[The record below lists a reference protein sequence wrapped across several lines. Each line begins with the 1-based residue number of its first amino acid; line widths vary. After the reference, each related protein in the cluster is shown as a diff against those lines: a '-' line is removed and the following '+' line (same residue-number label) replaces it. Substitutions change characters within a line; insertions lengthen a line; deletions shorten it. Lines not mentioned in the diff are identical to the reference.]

1 MITLI
6 WVVGFGGG
14 RAAVNKEKIMDK
26 KTEGVEI
33 LVKDVLATIPEPYG
47 EDIILEVF
55 QKIDVNPEWERRY
68 QSLSIDVG
76 DGFSYDIINQWIG
89 KYVSV
94 ETGMKALQVV
104 SAGGKCRLV
113 TSYSKLGW

>member
-1 MITLI
+1 
-6 WVVGFGGG
+6 
-14 RAAVNKEKIMDK
+14 MDK

-33 LVKDVLATIPEPYG
+33 LVKDVLTTIPEPYS

-55 QKIDVNPEWERRY
+55 QKIVKNPEWERRY
-68 QSLSIDVG
+68 HSLSNDVG
-76 DGFSYDIINQWIG
+76 DGYSDDIINQSIG
-89 KYVSV
+89 KYVSS

-113 TSYSKLGW
+113 TRYSKLQW

>member
-1 MITLI
+1 
-6 WVVGFGGG
+6 
-14 RAAVNKEKIMDK
+14 MDK

-33 LVKDVLATIPEPYG
+33 LVKDVLATIPEPYS

-55 QKIDVNPEWERRY
+55 QKIEGNPEWERRY
-68 QSLSIDVG
+68 RSLSIDVG
-76 DGFSYDIINQWIG
+76 DGYSDDIINPWIG
-89 KYVSV
+89 KYVSS

-104 SAGGKCRLV
+104 SVGGKCRLV